1 MKKRRK
7 LTLSR
12 KRAIVGLLFISPW
25 LIGFILFY
33 LRSLIMTIRFS
44 MSISTIE
51 DGGVGYT
58 LAYTGLANFKEL
70 FTSHPTF
77 KQVLTSSMLSMV
89 VDIPLII
96 FFSIFIALLLNKKFK
111 GRTFVR
117 AVLFLP
123 VILNSEAIQ
132 QAIALSTQLIG
143 GGIASAPDEI
153 ISATS
158 TGVNIDYYLNL
169 FHDIAIPDAVFE
181 YIIGAASRISSIIT
195 ASGVQIIIFIAALQA
210 VPSSLYEVA
219 KIEGATSYETF
230 WKVTFPM
237 IMPLI
242 LTNIVYTV
250 VDNFAKS
257 DVVQLSYNT
266 IFMNKNYGLGSLM
279 SLVSM
284 IVVCLFLV
292 IVCGTISKKTFYYN

>member
-1 MKKRRK
+1 MKKKKK

-33 LRSLIMTIRFS
+33 LRSLIMTIRFG
-44 MSISTIE
+44 MSVATIE

-58 LAYTGLANFKEL
+58 LTYTGLANFKEL

-77 KQVLTSSMLSMV
+77 KQVLTSSMLDMV

-96 FFSIFIALLLNKKFK
+96 FFSIFVALLLNKKFK

-117 AVLFLP
+117 AVFFLP

-132 QAIALSTQLIG
+132 QAIALSTQLMG

-153 ISATS
+153 VSATS
-158 TGVNIDYYLNL
+158 TGVNIEYYLRL
-169 FHDIAIPDAVFE
+169 FSDIAIPDAVFL
-181 YIIGAASRISSIIT
+181 YIIGAVSRLSSIIT

-219 KIEGATSYETF
+219 KIEGATGYETF
-230 WKVTFPM
+230 WKVTLPM

-250 VDNFAKS
+250 VDNFANS

-266 IFMNKNYGLGSLM
+266 IFMTKNYGLGSLM
-279 SLVSM
+279 SLISM
-284 IVVCLFLV
+284 IVVCLFLI

>member
-44 MSISTIE
+44 MSVSTIE

-96 FFSIFIALLLNKKFK
+96 FFSIFVALLLNKKFK

-284 IVVCLFLV
+284 IVVCLFLI

>member
-7 LTLSR
+7 LTLRR

-25 LIGFILFY
+25 LIGFIMFY
-33 LRSLIMTIRFS
+33 LRSLIMTVQFS
-44 MSISTIE
+44 TSVATLQ

-58 LAYTGLANFKEL
+58 LTYTGLSNFKEL

-77 KQVLTSSMLSMV
+77 KPVLTASMLDMV
-89 VDIPLII
+89 VDVPLII
-96 FFSIFIALLLNKKFK
+96 FFSIFVALLLNKNFK

-117 AVLFLP
+117 AVFFLP

-143 GGIASAPDEI
+143 GGIASSPDEI
-153 ISATS
+153 VSATS
-158 TGVNIDYYLNL
+158 TGVNIQYYIEL
-169 FHDIAIPDAVFE
+169 FRDLAIPDAIFD
-181 YIIGAASRISSIIT
+181 YIIGAVEQISSIIT

-210 VPSSLYEVA
+210 VPSSLYEVS
-219 KIEGATSYETF
+219 KIEGATGYETF

-250 VDNFAKS
+250 VDNFANS
-257 DVVQLSYNT
+257 EVVQLSYNT
-266 IFMNKNYGLGSLM
+266 IFTSKDYGLGSLM

-284 IVVCLFLV
+284 VVVCLFLV
-292 IVCGTISKKTFYYN
+292 IVCGIISKKTFYYN

>member
-1 MKKRRK
+1 MKKHK
-7 LTLSR
+7 KMTLSR

-25 LIGFILFY
+25 LIGFIAFY
-33 LRSLIMTIRFS
+33 LRSLVMTVNFS
-44 MSISTIE
+44 LSQSTPQ

-58 LAYTGLANFKEL
+58 LVYTGLANFKEA
-70 FTSHPTF
+70 FASHPTF
-77 KQVLTSSMLSMV
+77 KQVLTSSMLNMV
-89 VDIPLII
+89 VDVPLII
-96 FFSIFIALLLNKKFK
+96 FFSIFVALLLNKKFR

-117 AVLFLP
+117 AVFFLP

-132 QAIALSTQLIG
+132 QAIALSTQIMG

-158 TGVNIDYYLNL
+158 SGVNLDYYLSL
-169 FHDIAIPDAVFE
+169 FRDLAMPDAIFDYVV
-181 YIIGAASRISSIIT
+181 GAVSRISSIIT

-219 KIEGATSYETF
+219 KIEGATGYETF

-237 IMPLI
+237 ITPLI

-250 VDNFAKS
+250 VDNFANS
-257 DVVQLSYNT
+257 DVVKLSYDT
-266 IFMNKNYGLGSLM
+266 IFFSKNYGLGSLM
-279 SLVSM
+279 SLISM
-284 IVVCLFLV
+284 VVVCLFLV
-292 IVCGTISKKTFYYN
+292 IVCGLISKKTFYYN

>member
-44 MSISTIE
+44 MSVSTIE

-58 LAYTGLANFKEL
+58 LAYTGLANLKEL

-96 FFSIFIALLLNKKFK
+96 FFSIFVALLLNKKFK

-279 SLVSM
+279 SLVST
-284 IVVCLFLV
+284 IVVCLFLI

>member
-25 LIGFILFY
+25 LIGFIIFY
-33 LRSLIMTIRFS
+33 LRSLIMTIRFG
-44 MSISTIE
+44 MSVATIE

-58 LAYTGLANFKEL
+58 LTYTGLANFKEL

-77 KQVLTSSMLSMV
+77 KQVLTSSMLDMV

-96 FFSIFIALLLNKKFK
+96 FFSIFVALLLNKKFK

-169 FHDIAIPDAVFE
+169 FRDIAIPDAVFE

-219 KIEGATSYETF
+219 KIEGATGYETF

-250 VDNFAKS
+250 VDNFANS
-257 DVVQLSYNT
+257 DVVQLSYTT

-279 SLVSM
+279 SLISM